1 MRPDDER
8 AGALA
13 AELDGWGQRE
23 EDIEIEREM
32 LDGLRALIELTKAM
46 GQSGLPVVQTG
57 HRVVAG
63 EACHFTAPASMP
75 DVAGQ
80 PSGRLLLTGRRA
92 IFVGAARGVA
102 VPWHAIGNALHVE
115 RDLVLVRTGRE
126 ELHRF
131 RCNSFSDAFRGAFMA
146 RELVA
151 ARQGR
156 PAGL

>member
-1 MRPDDER
+1 MRPDDRR

-13 AELDGWGQRE
+13 AELDTWGQQE

-32 LDGLRALIELTKAM
+32 LDGLRELLELTKAV
-46 GQSGLPVVQTG
+46 GRSGLPVFQTG
-57 HRVVAG
+57 HRVVGG
-63 EACHFTAPASMP
+63 EGCHFTAPASMP

-92 IFVGAARGVA
+92 IFVGGTRSVT
-102 VPWHAIGNALHVE
+102 VPWHAIGNASHVE
-115 RDLVLVRTGRE
+115 RDLVLVRADRE

-131 RCNSFSDAFRGAFMA
+131 RCNSFSDAFRGAFIA

-151 ARQGR
+151 ARRGQ
-156 PAGL
+156 PV

>member
-1 MRPDDER
+1 MRPDDQR

-13 AELDGWGQRE
+13 AELDAWGQQE

-32 LDGLRALIELTKAM
+32 LDGLRELIELTKAV
-46 GQSGLPVVQTG
+46 GRSGLPVFQTG

-75 DVAGQ
+75 DLAGQ

-92 IFVGAARGVA
+92 IFVGGAGGVA
-102 VPWHAIGNALHVE
+102 VPWHAIGNASHVE
-115 RDLVLVRTGRE
+115 RDLVLVRADRE
-126 ELHRF
+126 EIHRF

-151 ARQGR
+151 ARRRQ